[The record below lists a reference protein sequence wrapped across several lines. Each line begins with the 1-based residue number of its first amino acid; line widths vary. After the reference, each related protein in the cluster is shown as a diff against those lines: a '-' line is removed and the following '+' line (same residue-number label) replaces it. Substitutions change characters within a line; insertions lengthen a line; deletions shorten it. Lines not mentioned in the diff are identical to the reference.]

1 MLRCAPPPAV
11 TRHITRPAPARI
23 VTAAGRVAVAPGV
36 LAKRGIAVAP
46 RRRLHRRGRCSV
58 VHAEAAVDLQS
69 SAPPPPLALLAGV
82 TRHCLEV
89 DYGGRKVIRHSVKAK
104 LGNSLRNWFRHM
116 PLRRLATFDL
126 LLSLTPLSVP
136 VLPLL
141 LLPTPTLHPQIKIET
156 GEIARQANGAVTL
169 TDGETIVL
177 ATACAK
183 PAPDS
188 SSSSSS
194 SSQHQT
200 GDGSF
205 VPLQVNYFERFSAA
219 GRTTGSFFK
228 RDGRPKDSETLV
240 SRLVDRPLRPNFA
253 KGWSAETQV
262 LIWVV
267 SYDGEHSPEPLAI
280 TAAGAAL
287 AVSDIPL
294 TKAVVGARVALLPVS
309 LLCCC
314 FLFFSG

>member
-1 MLRCAPPPAV
+1 MGSPPA
-11 TRHITRPAPARI
+11 P
-23 VTAAGRVAVAPGV
+23 
-36 LAKRGIAVAP
+36 L
-46 RRRLHRRGRCSV
+46 
-58 VHAEAAVDLQS
+58 DLWSLLSPPSS
-69 SAPPPPLALLAGV
+69 SAPP
-82 TRHCLEV
+82 R
-89 DYGGRKVIRHSVKAK
+89 
-104 LGNSLRNWFRHM
+104 
-116 PLRRLATFDL
+116 PLR
-126 LLSLTPLSVP
+126 
-136 VLPLL
+136 
-141 LLPTPTLHPQIKIET
+141 PQITIET

-177 ATACAK
+177 ATACAE
-183 PAPDS
+183 PAPGPDAAAS
-188 SSSSSS
+188 S
-194 SSQHQT
+194 HQR

-205 VPLQVNYFERFSAA
+205 VPLQVNYSERFSAA

-240 SRLVDRPLRPNFA
+240 SRLVDRPLRPNFD

-294 TKAVVGARVALLPVS
+294 SKAVAGARVALLPVRES
-309 LLCCC
+309 FVFV
-314 FLFFSG
+314 FLFFFSFFGGESR